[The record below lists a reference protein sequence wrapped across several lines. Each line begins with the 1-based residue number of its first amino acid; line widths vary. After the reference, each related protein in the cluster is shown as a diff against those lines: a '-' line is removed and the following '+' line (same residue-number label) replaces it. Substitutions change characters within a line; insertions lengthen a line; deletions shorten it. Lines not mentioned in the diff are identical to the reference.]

1 MAAAAELTMA
11 YSGRPGFHPDVTKDT
26 TMAALSQSRP
36 IPTSEVPK
44 DLDHLAHD
52 QRLTA
57 IITRRRQEELH
68 RRSKLFDPRTRQ
80 FGCDPQLLE
89 GQLLA
94 KRELAEKQFAE
105 EAFHAKNALMAD
117 QVAEVFELEKAK
129 QKRER
134 HKACM
139 EYSAEHLSKEK
150 RREYHLSDPLQLKNQ
165 SPHEVQPP
173 LAKDDVTHQREKKK
187 YEQEFLRGWLSQQMK
202 EKKDREDAE
211 KAEDALWARDALA
224 ANEIRTVVE
233 QDELR
238 EQREAKLKEAED
250 NKALA
255 DVHRN
260 RKIRQRMKEAQ
271 DTMKHADALTGNALD
286 SSDIQRGLDGRV
298 LPTGFK
304 RFGPEEEQD
313 MYNTN
318 LGLVYHRQLRA
329 HEDHMVESEW
339 AKHSHT
345 AAKVLDAIEVEKSKQ
360 ASSRQ
365 RQLVEENKRLAE
377 EKQLRDLEDRRKI
390 KIFEHVP

>member
-1 MAAAAELTMA
+1 MAAAELTMA
-11 YSGRPGFHPDVTKDT
+11 FSGRPGFNPDVTRDM

-36 IPTSEVPK
+36 IPSVERPT
-44 DLDHLAHD
+44 DLEHLSHD

-57 IITRRRQEELH
+57 IITKKRQEELH

-80 FGCDPQLLE
+80 FGCDHQLLDA
-89 GQLLA
+89 QLAA
-94 KRELAEKQFAE
+94 KRELADKAFAE
-105 EAFHAKNALMAD
+105 EAFHARNALMAD
-117 QVAEVFELEKAK
+117 QVAEVFEIEKEK
-129 QKRER
+129 QKRAR
-134 HKACM
+134 QKACV

-150 RREYHLSDPLQLKNQ
+150 RREYHLSDPMQLKKQ
-165 SPHEVQPP
+165 SPLEVHPP

-187 YEQEFLRGWLSQQMK
+187 YEQEFLRGWLQQQMQ

-233 QDELR
+233 QDELQ
-238 EQREAKLKEAED
+238 EQRDAKYKEAED

-271 DTMKHADALTGNALD
+271 DTMKHADVLTGNAFD
-286 SSDIQRGLDGRV
+286 SSDIQRGLDGRM

-329 HEDHMVESEW
+329 HEDHMVENEW
-339 AKHSHT
+339 ARHAHT
-345 AAKVLDAIEVEKSKQ
+345 AAKVLDAIEVEKNKQ
-360 ASSRQ
+360 ATSRQ
-365 RQLVEENKRLAE
+365 KQLVEENKRLAQ
-377 EKQLRDLEDRRKI
+377 EKQLRDAEDRRKL